1 VPKTTMRPNKN
12 NKKKTKP
19 PSPRALADT
28 DDVLA
33 ARRVP
38 TQDRSRQRVERIL
51 DAAAEIFAD
60 IGYDA
65 ATTDAIA
72 LRAGTSIGS
81 LYQFFPNKQ
90 ALYNA
95 IADRHLSRARVVF
108 DALMTPD
115 ALMRPWQEILDAS
128 VDAFSAFDRTDKD
141 FRAVWINWHLSGE
154 FLVAGQALNREFAMR
169 TEAVLAQQS
178 RSLTPARRALVATV
192 MVEVMSA
199 MLFLAARKDHDAAEK
214 IVAET
219 KVLLRRYLEP
229 YTDDGAGE
237 KRNASAARRRK
248 A

>member
-1 VPKTTMRPNKN
+1 MTTKTRK
-12 NKKKTKP
+12 KP
-19 PSPRALADT
+19 PVETSRAAESDAGLAS
-28 DDVLA
+28 
-33 ARRVP
+33 RRVP

-108 DALMTPD
+108 DQLMTPD
-115 ALMRPWQEILDAS
+115 ALERPWQEILDAS

-169 TEAVLAQQS
+169 TEAVLAKQA

-192 MVEVMSA
+192 LVEVLSA
-199 MLFLAARKDHDAAEK
+199 MLFLAARRDHDAAEK

-219 KVLLRRYLEP
+219 KLLLRRYVEP
-229 YTDDGAGE
+229 YAAGGGSANNA
-237 KRNASAARRRK
+237 KKSASAARRRT

>member
-1 VPKTTMRPNKN
+1 MA
-12 NKKKTKP
+12 KKKTK
-19 PSPRALADT
+19 SAETPRRRRSASGRGGVDADEAR
-28 DDVLA
+28 A

-95 IADRHLSRARVVF
+95 IADRHLARARVVF
-108 DALMTPD
+108 DMLMTPD
-115 ALMRPWQEILDAS
+115 ALERPWEEILDAS

-169 TEAVLAQQS
+169 TEAVLAKQS

-192 MVEVMSA
+192 IVEVLSA
-199 MLFLAARKDHDAAEK
+199 MLFLAARRDHDAAEM

-229 YTDDGAGE
+229 YTDTGGE
-237 KRNASAARRRK
+237 KRTASAARRRR

>member
-1 VPKTTMRPNKN
+1 MTTKTR
-12 NKKKTKP
+12 KKTP
-19 PSPRALADT
+19 VEASRATESEAS
-28 DDVLA
+28 LA

-72 LRAGTSIGS
+72 VRAGTSIGS

-108 DALMTPD
+108 EALMTPD
-115 ALMRPWQEILDAS
+115 ALERPWQEILDAS

-169 TEAVLAQQS
+169 AEAVLAKQA
-178 RSLTPARRALVATV
+178 RSLSPARRALVATV
-192 MVEVMSA
+192 LVEVTSA
-199 MLFLAARKDHDAAEK
+199 MLFLAARRDRDAADK

-219 KVLLRRYLEP
+219 KLLLRRYLEP
-229 YTDDGAGE
+229 YAGGANGSV
-237 KRNASAARRRK
+237 KKSASAARRRR